1 MVEFVG
7 VPNQKKLGVFEA
19 LLRSFYD
26 SNCYISVARDWRG
39 LSVTYLVLL
48 TVVFCSLVVGGLFY
62 RVVSTLC
69 SANVAAMMDSM
80 PQLKFT
86 NGAMSTVSGE
96 RVDITNPSSG
106 KVFLIVDPK
115 DSVSDFESTD
125 AKVLLQ
131 SKNIFVNLRN
141 SEARPSKPDT
151 LKKPTAI
158 PLAKLYKN
166 EELDGKQI
174 LDQLKNLANASVLP
188 IFLLLSI
195 GSFLFILFKSILLA
209 VLLKLLR
216 SRHSIL
222 GATRLIIMATTPS
235 LILSGLSILVGLH
248 FGKFESSIFTGLFF
262 GYVWLAF
269 FFCRREGIVGE

>member
-39 LSVTYLVLL
+39 VSATYLLLL

-86 NGAMSTVSGE
+86 NGVMSTVSGE

-106 KVFLIVDPK
+106 RVFLIVDPK

-141 SEARPSKPDT
+141 SEARPSKPET

-158 PLAKLYKN
+158 PLAKLYNN
-166 EELDGKQI
+166 EELDGKEV
-174 LDQLKNLANASVLP
+174 LSQLKNLANASVLP

-235 LILSGLSILVGLH
+235 LILSGLSILAGLH
-248 FGKFESSIFTGLFF
+248 FGKFESSIFTALFF

-269 FFCRREGIVGE
+269 FFCRREDVIGE